1 VTMDITPH
9 ESAKYMYYSQQ
20 IRFLNLSGGLE
31 VSEAG
36 PLEVTV
42 SGAQTDLAAL
52 TTEDI
57 VVSVDLSECRRA
69 GTYTMPVT
77 VTVPENIRALEG
89 LELTVTLSRTEGN

>member
-1 VTMDITPH
+1 M
-9 ESAKYMYYSQQ
+9 
-20 IRFLNLSGGLE
+20 
-31 VSEAG
+31 SEAG

-89 LELTVTLSRTEGN
+89 LELTVTLARTEGN